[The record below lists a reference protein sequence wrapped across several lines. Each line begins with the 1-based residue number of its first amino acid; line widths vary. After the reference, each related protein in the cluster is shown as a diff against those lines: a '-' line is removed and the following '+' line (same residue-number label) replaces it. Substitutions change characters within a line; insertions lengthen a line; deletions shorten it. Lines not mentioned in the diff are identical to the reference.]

1 MTLFIPSRGSLFRA
15 IKTYTPSPDPHLP
28 TLLLSTL
35 GLTARLH
42 VILYVFL
49 SLLSQPFGL
58 IFVALRKDYSDT
70 ALAHKWN
77 AILPPRVDRSIGGRN
92 IIYSIFKNFEG
103 YFGILLTEWSRIH
116 GPVFNIRTLFDNLIF
131 TTQPEHVKSILS
143 TNFSSFER
151 GWHFRFQFHSLLG
164 SGIFNVDAEDPPRFH
179 RAMSRPFFTKQRISD
194 GRSYALPS
202 DRAMATLMD
211 RLQRGRAVDFQ
222 DIASHYTLDWA
233 FDFLFGTNIESLTS
247 ALPCSLASRMLSQS
261 KSNLTEAF
269 MEHFSAALIQT
280 STRTRYGSAWPLFE
294 LGGDKVERHMSVVYE
309 YLEPIIQASLER
321 SRHRTSDARPVDI
334 SHLTFLDY
342 LIQHTQDKTILRD
355 ATVNM
360 LLGGRDAN
368 TFLLSATIYALAEHP
383 HVLSRL
389 RAEVLEVFGTAGLPT
404 IQELRSLKYIRAVLN
419 ETMRMWPPVPISV
432 RKSKDAVLWAP
443 VAPGEKPFFIPAGT
457 NVSWSVFLIHR
468 RKDLWGPDA
477 DKYDPDRFLDERYHK
492 YLAPNPHIF
501 LPFNGG
507 PRLCLGAE
515 VAYDQATFFL
525 IKLLQ
530 TYSEITLAPDAQPA
544 DSLPPWQGREK
555 LWFSCH
561 ITMYWKGGMWVRMKG
576 DDSDS

>member
-1 MTLFIPSRGSLFRA
+1 MC
-15 IKTYTPSPDPHLP
+15 
-28 TLLLSTL
+28 
-35 GLTARLH
+35 
-42 VILYVFL
+42 FL

-77 AILPPRVDRSIGGRN
+77 AILPPRVDRSIGGR
-92 IIYSIFKNFEG
+92 
-103 YFGILLTEWSRIH
+103 ILLTEWSRIH
-116 GPVFNIRTLFDNLIF
+116 GPVFNIRTLFDNLVRQSTSHPSTHLVHTTPMLIIF
-131 TTQPEHVKSILS
+131 S
-143 TNFSSFER
+143 T

-222 DIASHYTLDWA
+222 SPSRVPCHVH
-233 FDFLFGTNIESLTS
+233 SL
-247 ALPCSLASRMLSQS
+247 PGCYRKS

-443 VAPGEKPFFIPAGT
+443 VAPGEKPFFIPC
-457 NVSWSVFLIHR
+457 R
-468 RKDLWGPDA
+468 

-492 YLAPNPHIF
+492 YLAQNPHIF